1 MLHLGGPDTITA
13 FALEDNEL
21 WLRHLFG
28 LIFQAVA
35 AVYIFLTSL
44 PGNKLFFPTALV
56 FIAGMIK
63 YFERIRAL
71 YLASMEKFRDSA
83 LRGEVEHLKRIRSLQ
98 KKNGKM
104 LCSKKTKGG
113 YLEVGCRYFKL
124 FKLILVDLIPSFECL
139 IALGII
145 EVELNLV
152 YEVLHTKIQV
162 THSVLAIILRFICFC
177 SVVAALSVFHFQ
189 VEKHGFN
196 EFDVCV
202 TYTLFLGAIALD
214 IIAFF
219 KLVFSDW
226 TFNRI
231 AAILCWFLILKTPR
245 WHLHGGGKYEVL
257 ATPFFWMRYWLK
269 GRPSRVPKV
278 KSGLHLACQKVIHYL
293 GIDRLIPCMAIATN
307 KVIQFLHIYKII
319 ALFDRSDIV
328 YEIRIK
334 TSLSH
339 KPLTKELWQF
349 LFDEI
354 KAKVQSLEAAN
365 KRKCSASGDCTL
377 QDINVSV
384 AIWHVTTELLY
395 YTAEEV
401 SNEMTNNAREFS
413 KILSDYMLYL
423 LQFKPTMLN
432 SAPYNRDAANEFF
445 RKKSLKPSAE
455 KFACEKIM
463 LEPDLIFSDPH
474 DRKEFSALEDATALA
489 CERQMLDEDKKW
501 ERVSKVWM
509 EILSYGAIHCSPMTH
524 AQQVTSGGELITFVW
539 LLMHHFNL
547 VEPQA

>member
-1 MLHLGGPDTITA
+1 MYFNVVTALLLFPTFHTESDSSLSLQAVLVLFAPLRKATGNKLIISVIWSAYLIADWAANFGVGLITERARDTPTAEYSSKQQPAENNELLAFWATFFMLHLGGPDTITA

-98 KKNGKM
+98 KKN
-104 LCSKKTKGG
+104 
-113 YLEVGCRYFKL
+113 
-124 FKLILVDLIPSFECL
+124 
-139 IALGII
+139 
-145 EVELNLV
+145 
-152 YEVLHTKIQV
+152 
-162 THSVLAIILRFICFC
+162 
-177 SVVAALSVFHFQ
+177 VAALSVFHFQ

-226 TFNRI
+226 TRYSLLVSHSQDTSMAFTWRWQVRGVGHTF
-231 AAILCWFLILKTPR
+231 LVPQVVWF
-245 WHLHGGGKYEVL
+245 
-257 ATPFFWMRYWLK
+257 
-269 GRPSRVPKV
+269 
-278 KSGLHLACQKVIHYL
+278 
-293 GIDRLIPCMAIATN
+293 RLRF
-307 KVIQFLHIYKII
+307 QL
-319 ALFDRSDIV
+319 
-328 YEIRIK
+328 
-334 TSLSH
+334 
-339 KPLTKELWQF
+339 
-349 LFDEI
+349 DEI
-354 KAKVQSLEAAN
+354 LAQGTSKQSTQSQEWF
-365 KRKCSASGDCTL
+365 ASSL
-377 QDINVSV
+377 PEN
-384 AIWHVTTELLY
+384 
-395 YTAEEV
+395 
-401 SNEMTNNAREFS
+401 
-413 KILSDYMLYL
+413 
-423 LQFKPTMLN
+423 
-432 SAPYNRDAANEFF
+432 NRDAANEFF